1 MAFLVTCRI
10 AVGPCLVCLG
20 LAGRRDTLPEKENLC
35 NASLFIRF
43 FSQRATADAPIP
55 QISILAAASFFC
67 PVALLFQNVFNLK
80 GINTTCKMHF
90 ETGQQYFKEM
100 NYL

>member
-20 LAGRRDTLPEKENLC
+20 LAGRRDTLPETENLC

-43 FSQRATADAPIP
+43 F
-55 QISILAAASFFC
+55 
-67 PVALLFQNVFNLK
+67 
-80 GINTTCKMHF
+80 
-90 ETGQQYFKEM
+90 
-100 NYL
+100 